1 MSSVHGFN
9 VTLIVFVVVLVIL
22 LLVLIYV
29 TMKEW
34 NASIFNG
41 CLFPRDD
48 ADTADGG
55 RRGSCG
61 PAASHS

>member
-9 VTLIVFVVVLVIL
+9 VTLIVLVVIL
-22 LLVLIYV
+22 VLLLLALIYI

-34 NASIFNG
+34 SASILNG

-55 RRGSCG
+55 TRGSCG
-61 PAASHS
+61 PAANSS